1 MDLDSAELADLP
13 SAMRALLAAELTAG
27 NRIVEI
33 DRGFPAPP
41 VGLCVI
47 LEKPVGTRPADADD
61 GLRYREWPNWKGYNG
76 YTDARG
82 FFFVLNPPHAPPPD
96 PVMRWDEHGAAVGPR
111 AAAQAGAAAP
121 DAPAPDATEADSL
134 LRRFAQSLVIDY
146 EKWHDGIGYDLDA
159 LAAMDRDQHTA
170 VEGMLLARGVGDWRD
185 VEALA
190 WLDTTACRM
199 ALRRALE
206 EGGAEIRLAV
216 ARHAPDLVAPEVRA
230 ASLVSALATVTA
242 FGGLTQALDEA
253 TDFHPPEVM
262 AALWRGVSEREGQV
276 AVHYAALLAYLHGK
290 AEAPFDFAQRPFFLS
305 FNTEDRGERAAAV
318 AALRRRL
325 GILSN
330 Q

>member
-1 MDLDSAELADLP
+1 MDLDSPELADLP
-13 SAMRALLAAELTAG
+13 PALRALLAAELAAG
-27 NRIVEI
+27 NRIAEI

-47 LEKPVGTRPADADD
+47 LAKPVGTRPNDADD

-76 YTDARG
+76 YADPRG

-96 PVMRWDEHGAAVGPR
+96 PVMRWDEHGAAICPP
-111 AAAQAGAAAP
+111 AAQAGAPMPDVPASDAAH
-121 DAPAPDATEADSL
+121 ADSL
-134 LRRFAQSLVIDY
+134 LRRFEQSLVIDY

-159 LAAMDRDQHTA
+159 LAAMDRDQRA
-170 VEGMLLARGVGDWRD
+170 AAEGMLLARGVGDWRD

-190 WLDTTACRM
+190 WLDTTACRV

-305 FNTEDRGERAAAV
+305 FNTEDQAERAAAV
-318 AALRRRL
+318 AALRHRL
-325 GILSN
+325 GLPSN
-330 Q
+330 E